1 MYNTV
6 LDISWGKC
14 NGACPSRHRLNQETI
29 SDRQEMADQS
39 PSISTTRNIH
49 LLTAIYQI
57 RFFNIVRQE
66 VFNEITF
73 I

>member
-6 LDISWGKC
+6 LDMSWGKC
-14 NGACPSRHRLNQETI
+14 NGACPSRHCLNQETI

-49 LLTAIYQI
+49 LLTAKLYIKYVSSI
-57 RFFNIVRQE
+57 LSDKRYL
-66 VFNEITF
+66 TK
-73 I
+73 